1 MGSAHILHVKFQID
15 IVLIRPITGNLR
27 LAMLFK
33 FLVSVSSHDLSF
45 EVKVLKRAC
54 IDEEM
59 FLTEVR
65 VHLLIVIHS
74 LLSTY
79 TNATFGYLRY

>member
-15 IVLIRPITGNLR
+15 IVLIRPIAGNLR
-27 LAMLFK
+27 LVMFK

-45 EVKVLKRAC
+45 EEKVLKRAC

-65 VHLLIVIHS
+65 VHMLIVIHFR
-74 LLSTY
+74 LSTY
-79 TNATFGYLRY
+79 TNTTFGYLRY